1 MKVVLVCLVLACL
14 PLQGFSQYKE
24 MDWKERDTWMALDT
38 IFSAIGVEKGDRVA
52 DIGCHEGYL
61 SVRLAKKIGKK
72 GKVYAV
78 DLRTDR
84 LQTLKDISKERKL
97 DNIKTIVGDY
107 DNPNLPKGRLDTV
120 IIMDTYHE
128 ITDYMTVLGH
138 VKSALKPGGQIV
150 IIEKLKSRIKGKSR
164 DEQTD
169 AHSLG
174 PKYVEQ
180 ELRKAGFTI
189 RYENN
194 DLGDWEND
202 PDKVI
207 WMLIATKAK

>member
-1 MKVVLVCLVLACL
+1 MRLIILCLLLGCYS
-14 PLQGFSQYKE
+14 LQGFSQYKE
-24 MDWKERDTWMALDT
+24 VDWKERDTWMALDT
-38 IFSAIGVEKGDRVA
+38 IFNAIGIEKGDQVA

-84 LQTLKDISKERKL
+84 LETLKTIAKERKL
-97 DNIKTIVGDY
+97 NNIKTVVGDY

-128 ITDYMTVLGH
+128 ITDYITVLKH
-138 VKSALKPGGQIV
+138 IKKSLKPGGQIV
-150 IIEKLKSRIKGKSR
+150 IIEKLKTRIKGKSR

-169 AHSLG
+169 AHSLST
-174 PKYVEQ
+174 KYVEE
-180 ELRKAGFTI
+180 ELKASGFSV
-189 RYENN
+189 RYKNE

-207 WMLIATKAK
+207 WMLIATKEK